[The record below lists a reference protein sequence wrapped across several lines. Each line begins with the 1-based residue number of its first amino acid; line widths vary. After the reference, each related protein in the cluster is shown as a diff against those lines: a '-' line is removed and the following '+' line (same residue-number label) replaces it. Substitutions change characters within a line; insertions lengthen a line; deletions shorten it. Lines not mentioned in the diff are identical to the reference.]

1 MGNITE
7 TTYFEKLQ
15 EVFEETEPKTRG
27 YKMRLMQKQ
36 VQGFYQT
43 LIQDRGE
50 YESWNYINLGMIC
63 VGVKNDEGYSR
74 VYAEL
79 GCDPDKEQA
88 KKHGYQVIRLTHK
101 YFFTHQNEPHHTD
114 VEYWNWTGN
123 IFDYVKEIK
132 KRKQW

>member
-1 MGNITE
+1 M
-7 TTYFEKLQ
+7 K
-15 EVFEETEPKTRG
+15 
-27 YKMRLMQKQ
+27 LMQKQ
-36 VQGFYQT
+36 IQGFYQT
-43 LIQDRGE
+43 LIQDRDE
-50 YESWNYINLGMIC
+50 YEFWNYINLGMIC

-74 VYAEL
+74 VYAEI
-79 GCDPDKEQA
+79 GCNPDKEQA

-114 VEYWNWTGN
+114 VEYWNWTGH